1 MTLPL
6 LSILVFLPLSGL
18 VFISLVHSN
27 DERNAKSMALWIS
40 ILTFAMAC
48 VVWANFD
55 PFVAEYQLVENYM
68 WIESYNVHYHL
79 GVDGLSL
86 FFILLTTLLTPLC
99 ILASWHSIEKRV
111 REYMMAFLLLETL
124 LLAMFCAI
132 DMFLFYVFFE
142 SVLIPLF
149 LIIGIW
155 GGANKTYA
163 CFKFFLYTL
172 FGSLFM
178 LLALVKLYQEGG
190 TTHMVELL
198 TLNLV
203 PAHQKW
209 LFLCFFLAFA
219 VKIPMWP
226 VHTWLPD
233 AHVEAPTGGSVMLAG
248 VLLKMGGYGLL
259 RFCLPLLPN
268 ACVYFSPYVYGLSLA
283 AIIFG
288 SLIALVQTDMKKLVA
303 YSSVAHMGFVTLG
316 LFTFNL
322 QGMAGGIV
330 QMLSHGLVSAALFLC
345 VGMLYE
351 RFHTRDITNYGG
363 LMKTMPAFS
372 AFFLFFIFANI
383 GLPLTSGFIGEFYVL
398 VGIFSVSTVVASF
411 AVLGNIL
418 GAAYSLWLYNR
429 LCFGKTSSFLETQK
443 NMYDLDK
450 REKFILSLLAFFV
463 LWMGIYPKTFT
474 DPINRFSRHVLDVY
488 GPQKAGV
495 S

>member
-1 MTLPL
+1 MALPL
-6 LSILVFLPLSGL
+6 LSILIFLPLSGL
-18 VFISLVHSN
+18 IFISLVKGT

-40 ILTFAMAC
+40 VLTFAMGL
-48 VVWANFD
+48 VVWAHFD
-55 PFVAEYQLVENYM
+55 PFVAEYQLVEKHV

-79 GVDGLSL
+79 GVDGLSI
-86 FFILLTTLLTPLC
+86 FFILLTTLLTPIC
-99 ILASWHSIEKRV
+99 ILASWHSVEKRV
-111 REYMMAFLLLETL
+111 REYMMAFLFLETL
-124 LLAMFCAI
+124 LLGMFCAV
-132 DMFLFYVFFE
+132 DMFLFYIFFE

-163 CFKFFLYTL
+163 CFKFFLYTFL
-172 FGSLFM
+172 GSLFM

-198 TLNLV
+198 SLSLT
-203 PAHQKW
+203 PSHQKW

-219 VKIPMWP
+219 IKIPMWP

-233 AHVEAPTGGSVMLAG
+233 AHVEAPTAGSAMLAG

-268 ACVYFSPYVYGLSLA
+268 ACTYFAPYIYVLSLA
-283 AIIFG
+283 AIVFA
-288 SLIALVQTDMKKLVA
+288 SLTALVQTDMKKLVA

-316 LFTFNL
+316 LFTFNI
-322 QGMAGGIV
+322 QGMTGGVV

-345 VGMLYE
+345 VGMLYD
-351 RFHTRDITNYGG
+351 RFHTRDISNYGG

-372 AFFLFFIFANI
+372 GFFMFFTFASI

-398 VGIFSVSTVVASF
+398 MGVFSNNTIAASI
-411 AVLGNIL
+411 AVLGSIL
-418 GAAYSLWLYNR
+418 GAAYGLWLYNR
-429 LCFGKTSSFLETQK
+429 LCFGKVSSFLEEQK
-443 NMYDLDK
+443 YTDLNR
-450 REKFILSLLAFFV
+450 REKLILSLLAFFV

-474 DPINRFSRHVLDVY
+474 DPINRFSRQVLE
-488 GPQKAGV
+488 PV
-495 S
+495 SMK